1 VEREADPSGLIP
13 TASSTAALAIGDALA
28 IALMK
33 KKGISEQDFAFFHP
47 KGQLGRKLLKIKSL
61 MHKGRRVPSVP
72 LSTPMKSILEEMS
85 QKGMGMTCVTDNNNK
100 LVGIITDGDLRRQ
113 LQKFGKIILNKK
125 AQECMTPNPLAI
137 DKEEL
142 ATKALHIMETKKVT
156 SLIVKNKDN
165 EIEGII
171 HLHDLWGTEMF

>member
-1 VEREADPSGLIP
+1 
-13 TASSTAALAIGDALA
+13 
-28 IALMK
+28 
-33 KKGISEQDFAFFHP
+33 
-47 KGQLGRKLLKIKSL
+47 
-61 MHKGRRVPSVP
+61 
-72 LSTPMKSILEEMS
+72 
-85 QKGMGMTCVTDNNNK
+85 MTCVTDKNNK

-113 LQKFGKIILNKK
+113 LQKFGKMTLTKK

-142 ATKALHIMETKKVT
+142 AAKALHIMEKKKVT